1 MLRKNYKRGG
11 ICTIIQG
18 CVMLDLAVIS
28 GAGLKCRAPFVLRG
42 QNICKQIVSIL
53 FFLDGRILKHIHF

>member
-42 QNICKQIVSIL
+42 QNRC
-53 FFLDGRILKHIHF
+53 